1 MSLHP
6 HAAAALE
13 AAEFRASRGRFA
25 TLRFL
30 RKRGVPLRLYQ
41 LACALR
47 GEE

>member
-13 AAEFRASRGRFA
+13 AAESRSSWGRFA

-30 RKRGVPLRLYQ
+30 RKRGVPTRLYQ